1 MSGTFVLG
9 ESKKRPGVYHRRV
22 NADGM
27 SQSDGL
33 NGVGAGVIKA
43 NWGPINMVVD
53 FETSTDVNK
62 IYGSGNTEDLITEM
76 FNGGISSG
84 KFVRIGKGGAAPSVK
99 LTLVDGMTEAGTIT
113 GAYVGNRAFTVTV
126 RDGIS
131 GDKRECI
138 IYEGTAEF
146 AKAEYEAGENEIDAL
161 KSALEASTRDFIV
174 TKAENGS
181 GALAEV
187 VQKEFTGGTNP
198 TTTAEEYAA
207 GLSALEAEDYNVLCV
222 DTEDTAIH
230 ALVAAFIDRTYTG
243 GAFPLACIAEKKSIP
258 LESRMS
264 NSAAFNNEKIH
275 YCLNAAYDAD
285 GNEYDGYRL
294 AARIGGMIASVESNI
309 SLTHTVVSGL
319 VSTEAMTNTQVEK
332 ALSKGCLVLTENRSG
347 NVHIEQGINTLVSPP
362 ESMDN
367 GWKKIRRVKTR
378 FELMRRIITVTEPLI
393 GNVDNDSDGR
403 ATIMAS
409 AQGIINE
416 MIAEGKLT
424 AGEIREAETNAT
436 SVDDAQFEVEV
447 YDLDSAERLYINFLF
462 HFFKKGGDVNV

>member
-1 MSGTFVLG
+1 MSGTFILG
-9 ESKKRPGVYHRRV
+9 ELKKRPGVFHRRV
-22 NADGM
+22 NADGV
-27 SQSDGL
+27 SLSNGF

-43 NWGPINMVVD
+43 NWGPINTVVD
-53 FETSTDVNK
+53 FDTSTDVFR
-62 IYGSGNTEDLITEM
+62 IFGRGNTEDLITEM

-84 KFVRIGKGGAAPSVK
+84 KFVRIGKGGVAPSVN
-99 LTLVDGMTEAGTIT
+99 LTLEDGTTEAGKIT
-113 GAYVGNRAFTVTV
+113 GAYVGDRNFTVTI

-131 GDKRECI
+131 DDKRECI
-138 IYEGTAEF
+138 IYEGTSEFTKAEF
-146 AKAEYEAGENEIDAL
+146 EAGDNEIDAL
-161 KSALEASTRDFIV
+161 KAALEAATKDFIV
-174 TKAENGS
+174 SKTESGS
-181 GALAEV
+181 GPLADV
-187 VQKEFTGGTNP
+187 VQKKFTSGTNP

-207 GLSALEAEDYNVLCV
+207 GLSVLEAIDYNVLCV
-222 DTEDTAIH
+222 DTDDTAIH
-230 ALVAAFIDRTYTG
+230 ALVAAFVNRTYSA
-243 GAFPLACIAEKKSIP
+243 GAFPMACIAEKKSIP

-309 SLTHTVVSGL
+309 SLTHTVVPGL
-319 VSTEAMTNTQVEK
+319 VSTEAMTNTQIEK
-332 ALSKGCLVLTENRSG
+332 ALSKGCLLLTENRSG

-416 MIAEGKLT
+416 MIAEGKVT
-424 AGEIREAETNAT
+424 AGEIRETETNAT

-447 YDLDSAERLYINFLF
+447 YDLDSAERLYITFMF
-462 HFFKKGGDVNV
+462 HFSNITT